1 MFYSPRSVYGGR
13 GPPAPPIARPPVFGG
28 ESASSADSTLA
39 REVSARCT
47 GSTHA
52 AHYPGTA
59 LMPYELGIAGGGS
72 AGEHAREKREL
83 EVGEEAD
90 NGPWAHLSAKESTVL
105 SGATSIF

>member
-1 MFYSPRSVYGGR
+1 
-13 GPPAPPIARPPVFGG
+13 
-28 ESASSADSTLA
+28 
-39 REVSARCT
+39 
-47 GSTHA
+47 
-52 AHYPGTA
+52 
-59 LMPYELGIAGGGS
+59 MPYELGIAGGGS